1 VNRQYSLDCELVLA
15 NRHAVD
21 ELDRTPQSV
30 ELCALVYVH
39 DAITRSA
46 AIPRWVLQVCLEPR
60 QHDLEHR
67 QAAAEALP
75 GEQVSLAGDVG
86 LLQRGSLQI
95 RWLFDILQKSDGY
108 V

>member
-1 VNRQYSLDCELVLA
+1 MTRHYSLDCELVLA

-21 ELDRTPQSV
+21 ELDGTPQSV
-30 ELCALVYVH
+30 ELRALVYVH
-39 DAITRSA
+39 DAVTGDTA
-46 AIPRWVLQVCLEPR
+46 VPRRVLQVRLEPR

-67 QAAAEALP
+67 QAATQALP

-86 LLQRGSLQI
+86 LLQRERLQFS
-95 RWLFDILQKSDGY
+95 WLLDITQKPDGY